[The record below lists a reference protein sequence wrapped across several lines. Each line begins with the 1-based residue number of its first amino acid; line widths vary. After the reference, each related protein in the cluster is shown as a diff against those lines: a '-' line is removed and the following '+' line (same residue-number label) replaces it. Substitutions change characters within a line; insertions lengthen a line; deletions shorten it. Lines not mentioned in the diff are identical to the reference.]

1 MRPRATRLSKRFEI
15 RPRMGRMTPDA
26 LTGAPAAVPADA
38 PYKDPTLPVDARIRD
53 LLSRMTLAE
62 KVGQMLQLDARGGVD
77 DLVEHYL
84 VGSILHASPENLVR
98 AAKLA
103 AESRLGIPLLVGED
117 AIHGHSFFYGATI
130 YP

>member
-1 MRPRATRLSKRFEI
+1 ARAPGALRPPPRALVYRIGGEIGPRGILLYRNVMRPRATRLSKRFEI

-62 KVGQMLQLDARGGVD
+62 KVGQMLQLDARGGV
-77 DLVEHYL
+77 
-84 VGSILHASPENLVR
+84 
-98 AAKLA
+98 
-103 AESRLGIPLLVGED
+103 
-117 AIHGHSFFYGATI
+117 
-130 YP
+130 